1 MFKLLLYFLLRKKH
15 LKTLGFPRL
24 DIRVSHA
31 CAVLFLAARAVITL
45 SLSRSLSLSHTRS
58 FFLHVSLSLSLP
70 RFLPLS
76 FSQGKTRAGGKQQKG
91 EEVEDSFFR
100 YSDGVGIRIYWGKL
114 ILKKF
119 LASNL
124 PGAEQPRGKNTDV
137 PPKAQRI
144 PPSGPY

>member
-1 MFKLLLYFLLRKKH
+1 MRSVVP
-15 LKTLGFPRL
+15 GCQGG
-24 DIRVSHA
+24 D
-31 CAVLFLAARAVITL
+31 L
-45 SLSRSLSLSHTRS
+45 SLALSLSLSHTRS